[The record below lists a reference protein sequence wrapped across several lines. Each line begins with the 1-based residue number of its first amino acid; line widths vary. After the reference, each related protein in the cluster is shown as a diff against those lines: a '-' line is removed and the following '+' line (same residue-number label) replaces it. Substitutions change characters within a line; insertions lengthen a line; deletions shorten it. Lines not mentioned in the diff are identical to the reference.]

1 MKKFFLVLICL
12 LFIGCEKKVDFES
25 LSIEEKVNYKLENMT
40 LDEKI
45 AQMLVVY
52 YVGSN
57 YDDTLKSVITEVKP
71 GGFILMENNITT
83 YENTLNLVK
92 SMQKDSEI
100 PMLITIDNEGG
111 NVQRFTNISDL
122 EVSDVPSM
130 YNVGLKNDKTLAYN
144 IGKLMAL
151 ELRTIGVNVDFAPV
165 LDVFSNPNNKVIGN
179 RAFSSD
185 ANIVSTL
192 GLSVGKGL
200 EDNKVM
206 ACYKHF
212 PGHGNTDVDSH
223 YNMPVINK
231 SLEEL
236 YDEELIPF
244 KNAIDNGASMIMI
257 GHINMPKIS
266 NDDKPASLS
275 YEIVTNLLKK
285 ELNYKGLVITDAL
298 NMGALK
304 NTYTDKEIYVH
315 AINAGVDLLLMP
327 NGSRNAIKYIKEAID
342 SNDVKLSQ
350 IDESV
355 KKILTY
361 KYKYLSDNYLD
372 KSYLNS
378 TEHQKILEVFKED

>member
-179 RAFSSD
+179 RSFSSD

-223 YNMPVINK
+223 YDMPVINK

-275 YEIVTNLLKK
+275 YEIVTNLLKN

-342 SNDVKLSQ
+342 SNDVKVSQ

>member
-179 RAFSSD
+179 RSFSSD

-223 YNMPVINK
+223 YDMPVINK

-275 YEIVTNLLKK
+275 YEIVTNLLKN

>member
-25 LSIEEKVNYKLENMT
+25 LSIEEKVNYKLEKMT

-223 YNMPVINK
+223 YDMPVINK

-275 YEIVTNLLKK
+275 YEIVTNLLKNK
-285 ELNYKGLVITDAL
+285 LNYKGLVITDAL

-342 SNDVKLSQ
+342 SNDVKVSQ

>member
-223 YNMPVINK
+223 YDMPVINK

-275 YEIVTNLLKK
+275 YEIVTNSLKN

-342 SNDVKLSQ
+342 SNDVKVSQ

>member
-130 YNVGLKNDKTLAYN
+130 YNVGLKNDKNLAYN

-223 YNMPVINK
+223 YDMPVINK

-342 SNDVKLSQ
+342 SNDIKLSQ

>member
-223 YNMPVINK
+223 YDMPVINK

-275 YEIVTNLLKK
+275 YEIVTNSLKN

>member
-223 YNMPVINK
+223 YDMPVINK

-275 YEIVTNLLKK
+275 YEIVTNLLKN

-342 SNDVKLSQ
+342 SNDVKVSQ

>member
-122 EVSDVPSM
+122 EVSDVPAM
-130 YNVGLKNDKTLAYN
+130 YNVGLKNDKNLAYN

-223 YNMPVINK
+223 YDMPVINK

-275 YEIVTNLLKK
+275 YEIVTNLLKN

-342 SNDVKLSQ
+342 SNDVKVSQ